1 MNMKEFDAMI
11 GYTAVK
17 KELEQIADVLKN
29 AVPYEKLGVSPP
41 RGLMLHGKPGV
52 GKTLMAEALVR
63 ASGRKCFVCR
73 KDQPNGDFIKTIKST
88 FDQAA
93 AEAPSIVFLDDMD
106 KFSNEDERHPDAEEY
121 VTVQSCVDGIRD
133 KDVFVLATANDLRRL
148 PNSLL
153 RAGRFDRSI
162 EIDVPYGSDT
172 ERIVE
177 YYLSQKEFVSDVDA
191 HTIARIMDGR
201 SCAELETVINEAG
214 LCAGFERSDSI
225 TMKHFMK
232 VCMKTVFGCPEPD
245 IDETEKPVNLN
256 DPDDVLSQVAY
267 HEAGHTVVQ
276 ELLFPES
283 VTLVAIWGRRKF
295 IGGFSS
301 HYDNPRIH
309 PAHRIN
315 GNIVAALGGAAATE
329 QVYGIQD
336 CGARDDF
343 SIAFSAAKKLVGDE
357 CMGGFHLYS
366 WAEWDSEEL
375 KAQRERIVATEVE
388 KAYRKAKKIL
398 TDNRHFLDAIAA
410 ELAEKKLLNALDVK
424 RIKAG
429 CRITP
434 VSAGSL

>member
-1 MNMKEFDAMI
+1 MKEFDAMI

-73 KDQPNGDFIKTIKST
+73 KDQPNGDFIKTIKS
-88 FDQAA
+88 
-93 AEAPSIVFLDDMD
+93 I
-106 KFSNEDERHPDAEEY
+106 
-121 VTVQSCVDGIRD
+121 
-133 KDVFVLATANDLRRL
+133 
-148 PNSLL
+148 
-153 RAGRFDRSI
+153 
-162 EIDVPYGSDT
+162 
-172 ERIVE
+172 
-177 YYLSQKEFVSDVDA
+177 
-191 HTIARIMDGR
+191 
-201 SCAELETVINEAG
+201 
-214 LCAGFERSDSI
+214 
-225 TMKHFMK
+225 
-232 VCMKTVFGCPEPD
+232 
-245 IDETEKPVNLN
+245 
-256 DPDDVLSQVAY
+256 LSQVAY
-267 HEAGHTVVQ
+267 DEAGPMVVQ
-276 ELLFPES
+276 ELLFPER
-283 VTLVAIWGRRKF
+283 VTLVAIWGRREF

-343 SIAFSAAKKLVGDE
+343 SIAFSAVKKLVGDE